1 MSTKAISYLLH
12 LATVTMMAGVLAI
25 SLSNR
30 ADIIYLKQE
39 NNVVTQAD
47 PRPLE
52 EQHLMEET
60 QLQLLKQDIDVLYTQ
75 VETLLKASST
85 GQNVQQPSSYSDAS
99 NAIISSTE
107 TETSATNIAQNTQ
120 SQLTQPQ
127 GQKLFAQLTDKGYV
141 TSENWSQSSKT
152 LESMSPQDNK
162 RFWESM
168 NAALASDELQV
179 LIDVE

>member
-1 MSTKAISYLLH
+1 MSTKAIPYLLH
-12 LATVTMMAGVLAI
+12 LATVIMMAGVLAI

-30 ADIIYLKQE
+30 TDIKYLNQVK
-39 NNVVTQAD
+39 NVITQTD
-47 PRPLE
+47 PRPPE
-52 EQHLMEET
+52 EQQLTEET
-60 QLQLLKQDIDVLYTQ
+60 QLQRLKQDIDVLYTQ
-75 VETLLKASST
+75 VETLLKASPT
-85 GQNVQQPSSYSDAS
+85 GENIRQPSGYSDVN

-107 TETSATNIAQNTQ
+107 IETTAANLTQNTQ
-120 SQLTQPQ
+120 SQPAQPQ